1 MRPYTDAV
9 IAVPCWLVSSSQP
22 ILPAHDGWCHNWD
35 CFGVQ
40 HNIRSPGAQLWG
52 VYSWRQPGRGWHD
65 INSGSQGFHDSKLW
79 LFFSLLL
86 TGAGC
91 WLLLV
96 SAQLQFYLR
105 RRRNLSGVIFVF
117 SQTWGSSI
125 KWCAGG
131 FSYLLVQ
138 AGHLLQPNINLTS
151 AATKW
156 LKSRYN
162 NKWKLHTLVGHQID
176 KLIDK

>member
-1 MRPYTDAV
+1 MCLMKEMLVWWGLTLMQWLQCRADLWAAVSPYFQHMTDGV
-9 IAVPCWLVSSSQP
+9 IIETVLVCSTTSGHQV
-22 ILPAHDGWCHNWD
+22 L
-35 CFGVQ
+35 
-40 HNIRSPGAQLWG
+40 RWG

-65 INSGSQGFHDSKLW
+65 INSCSQGFHDSKLR

-91 WLLLV
+91 WLALV

-138 AGHLLQPNINLTS
+138 DI
-151 AATKW
+151 
-156 LKSRYN
+156 YCY
-162 NKWKLHTLVGHQID
+162 
-176 KLIDK
+176 LI

>member
-1 MRPYTDAV
+1 MCLMQEMLVWWGLTLMQWLQCRADLWAAVSPYFQHMTDGV
-9 IAVPCWLVSSSQP
+9 IIETVLVCSTTSGHQVLSYEEFIHDDSLGGDDMISIHALKVFMIQNCDCSFHCFWLA
-22 ILPAHDGWCHNWD
+22 LA
-35 CFGVQ
+35 
-40 HNIRSPGAQLWG
+40 
-52 VYSWRQPGRGWHD
+52 
-65 INSGSQGFHDSKLW
+65 
-79 LFFSLLL
+79 
-86 TGAGC
+86 AGC

-138 AGHLLQPNINLTS
+138 DIYCN
-151 AATKW
+151 
-156 LKSRYN
+156 
-162 NKWKLHTLVGHQID
+162 QI
-176 KLIDK
+176 

>member
-1 MRPYTDAV
+1 MQRSTHGKYTGYCYSVLLPNVSNVRDARVVRPYTDAV

-40 HNIRSPGAQLWG
+40 HNIRSSGAQLWG
-52 VYSWRQPGRGWHD
+52 VYSWRQPVRGWHD
-65 INSGSQGFHDSKLW
+65 INSWSQGFDDSKLR

-91 WLLLV
+91 WLVLV

-138 AGHLLQPNINLTS
+138 DIYCN
-151 AATKW
+151 
-156 LKSRYN
+156 
-162 NKWKLHTLVGHQID
+162 QI
-176 KLIDK
+176 